1 MEQNGKELKPIMPE
15 RHDEIVI
22 YQSEDGSVKVDVLFE
37 NETVWLTIEQMSV
50 LFGKSRSTINEHIL
64 HIYEEGEL
72 VESDSM
78 RKIGNSDYSTKPT
91 NYYNLDVIISVGY
104 RVKSRQGTQFRIWA
118 TKRLREYIIKGF
130 TMDDERLK
138 QLGGGNYWREL
149 LDRIRDIRSSEKVL
163 YRQVLDIYATAVDY
177 DPKSEMSIE
186 FFKIV
191 QNKLHFAAH
200 GHTAAEVIYQ
210 RADSEQPFMGMTT
223 FKGDWP
229 TLKDALIAKN
239 YLAED
244 ELKVLNNMVSGYF
257 DFAEIQAM
265 RHVPMYMSDYIHQ
278 LDSILSLSGQKLLDH
293 AGSVSHQQAVDKAT
307 EEYRKWQANTL
318 SPVEEAYLDTIKT
331 LAAQTKQN
339 KR

>member
-1 MEQNGKELKPIMPE
+1 
-15 RHDEIVI
+15 
-22 YQSEDGSVKVDVLFE
+22 
-37 NETVWLTIEQMSV
+37 
-50 LFGKSRSTINEHIL
+50 
-64 HIYEEGEL
+64 
-72 VESDSM
+72 
-78 RKIGNSDYSTKPT
+78 
-91 NYYNLDVIISVGY
+91 
-104 RVKSRQGTQFRIWA
+104 
-118 TKRLREYIIKGF
+118 
-130 TMDDERLK
+130 
-138 QLGGGNYWREL
+138 L

-278 LDSILSLSGQKLLDH
+278 LDSILSSSGQKLLDN

-307 EEYRKWQANTL
+307 EEYRKWQENTL
-318 SPVEEAYLDTIKT
+318 SPVEEAYLETIKA
-331 LAAQTKQN
+331 LAAETKG
-339 KR
+339 KK

>member
-278 LDSILSLSGQKLLDH
+278 LDSILSSSGQKLLDH
-293 AGSVSHQQAVDKAT
+293 AGSVSHQQAVDRAT